1 LVSDPAITT
10 IRIPLLVWAKM
21 IFQLRRRGAG
31 KGESGAFFVGRR
43 LGITGR
49 VTTYICYDDLDP
61 RAIQTG
67 AITFHAEGYA
77 ALWQYCKREKLEILA
92 DAHTHPGASVKQSGI
107 DRRHPM
113 MPVVGHIAIII
124 PNYAHTHWWSLKS
137 VGVYEYLGNFKWRT
151 YGDSEKCRR
160 IKLTIW

>member
-1 LVSDPAITT
+1 MVSDQAIAT
-10 IRIPLLVWAKM
+10 IHIPLLVWAKM

-31 KGESGAFFVGRR
+31 KSESGAFLLGRR
-43 LGITGR
+43 CGITGR
-49 VTTYICYDDLDP
+49 VSTYICYDDLDP

-77 ALWQYCKREKLEILA
+77 ALWQYCKRKKLEILA
-92 DAHTHPGASVKQSGI
+92 DAHTHPGASIQQSSI

-124 PNYAHTHWWSLKS
+124 PNYAHTCWWSLKS
-137 VGVYEYLGNFKWRT
+137 VGAYEYLGEFKWRT
-151 YGDSEKCRR
+151 FDDSGKHRL